1 MYILSK
7 PNEIYRGD
15 ACKQQKG
22 GTRHPHV
29 PEMRFWNRPP
39 HPGSKDRLPAPRMRC
54 GPGTKTPALRCDLA
68 RNRSPGIKWASI
80 LRSGHCDLTS
90 ELEPRHGH
98 RDVTSKPKPW
108 HCDMGMASEPRS
120 KPEHC
125 DGCCLGTEGP
135 ALRCDLGTEA
145 PALRCDL
152 ETKAPAL
159 RSDLGTEAPALRRDL
174 GTEAPALRCDLGT
187 EAPALS
193 IATRCDLGTETP
205 ALRRD
210 LGTEAPALRCDRS
223 EPKPGH
229 CDVTSEQKPRNCV
242 ESAIQPCP
250 YLGSRSKIVSGAG
263 TSILI
268 LHPDAGTLLFAA
280 CMHHLCRSHLALII
294 YT

>member
-1 MYILSK
+1 MDADNRPAQQLDCIHGCTVSCIPLYPYREHACNHVNAALSRDLTLYLTSQLSTRSSGYTGSRDHIRNISYHCHVISCIIIMYILSK

-15 ACKQQKG
+15 ACNQQKG

-108 HCDMGMASEPRS
+108 HCDMGRASELRS

-125 DGCCLGTEGP
+125 NGCCLETEGP

-145 PALRCDL
+145 PA
-152 ETKAPAL
+152 
-159 RSDLGTEAPALRRDL
+159 
-174 GTEAPALRCDLGT
+174 
-187 EAPALS
+187 
-193 IATRCDLGTETP
+193 
-205 ALRRD
+205 
-210 LGTEAPALRCDRS
+210 
-223 EPKPGH
+223 
-229 CDVTSEQKPRNCV
+229 
-242 ESAIQPCP
+242 
-250 YLGSRSKIVSGAG
+250 
-263 TSILI
+263 
-268 LHPDAGTLLFAA
+268 
-280 CMHHLCRSHLALII
+280 
-294 YT
+294 